1 MFAGKSLTLARAALL
16 VAAAWVVSC
25 TAGCGGRAAPT
36 GEVHGKVVYQDKP
49 VTAGIVK
56 FVPEAGG
63 EPVTTSLGPDGT
75 YRATGVPVG
84 RCKVAIE
91 TLQFKKLTEPPKAI
105 AKQIKP
111 GGRPVYVPI
120 PAKYEKPESS
130 GLNLEVQKGHNPF
143 DIELQ

>member
-1 MFAGKSLTLARAALL
+1 MLAGKSLARAALL
-16 VAAAWVVSC
+16 VAAGWVVC
-25 TAGCGGRAAPT
+25 CMAGCGGGAPPT
-36 GEVHGKVVYQDKP
+36 GEVHGKVMYKDKP

-63 EPVTTSLGPDGT
+63 EPVTTALGPNGT
-75 YRATGVPVG
+75 YRATEVPVG
-84 RCKVAIE
+84 RSKVAIE
-91 TLQFKKLTEPPKAI
+91 TLQFKKMAGPPKEI
-105 AKQIKP
+105 AKLIKP

-130 GLNLEVQKGHNPF
+130 GLTVEVRKGENPF